1 MRRVRYFV
9 LLVRDMTEMSGS
21 VGALWLLPVL
31 VILLLTT
38 VLAVTAQHTVPYVV
52 YTFF

>member
-1 MRRVRYFV
+1 MRRLRHAA
-9 LLVRDMTEMSGS
+9 LLFRDVVQMSGS

-31 VILLLTT
+31 VILLITAM
-38 VLAVTAQHTVPYVV
+38 LAVTAQHTVPYVV

>member
-1 MRRVRYFV
+1 MRRVRYLG
-9 LLVRDMTEMSGS
+9 LLLRDMVEMSHS

-31 VILLLTT
+31 VILLLTAM
-38 VLAVTAQHTVPYVV
+38 LAVTAQHAVPYVV

>member
-1 MRRVRYFV
+1 MARLRHLG
-9 LLVRDMTEMSGS
+9 LLLRDMVEMSGS

-31 VILLLTT
+31 VILLLTA